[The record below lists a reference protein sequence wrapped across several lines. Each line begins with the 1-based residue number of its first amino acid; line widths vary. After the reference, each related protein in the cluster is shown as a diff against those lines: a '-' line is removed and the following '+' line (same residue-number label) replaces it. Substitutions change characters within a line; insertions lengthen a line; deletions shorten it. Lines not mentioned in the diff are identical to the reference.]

1 MELAKALGANLVLVQ
16 GNSQLVIG
24 QVNGRCEAK
33 EEWMKRYLSK
43 VSQCIK
49 GFTMTQFQQIP
60 REENAEDDVL
70 TKMAS
75 VDEIVGHRI
84 KI

>member
-33 EEWMKRYLSK
+33 KEWMKGYLSK